1 MPLTAGDRVGPY
13 EVIAPLGAGGMG
25 EVYRAHDATLGR
37 DVALKLLPREL
48 ADDPDR
54 RGRMIREARAAAS
67 LNHPNICTI
76 YEVGDA
82 GGLYFIAM
90 EVIDGESLSG
100 RLAARPLNAGEY
112 LRIGVELA
120 DAVAHAHD
128 RGLIHR
134 DLKSANVMIT
144 PEGRVKVLDFGLAKR
159 VSQDALNEAAA
170 TRTVLPVTQPHTMLG
185 TLPYM
190 APEQLRAEPADARSD
205 IWSLGIVLYEMAA
218 GSRPFDANTGVE
230 LSAAI
235 LREPPPLLPARVP
248 ASLRTVIGRCLEK
261 EPARRY
267 QRASEVRAA
276 LEAVRADPGAAI
288 APRRAP
294 SVRQRW
300 ILATTVFSTI
310 AVASAAIWWTGRE
323 GPPQPVDAPAPR
335 LIRSIAVLP
344 LENLSGNPD
353 EDYFVAGIHEALITD
368 LARIGLQKVIAK
380 SSADT
385 FKGTKKAPRDIGLE
399 LGVDGLV
406 TGSVIRASNRIQ
418 ITAQLVDADTGA
430 IVWAN
435 RYERNTGD
443 VLTLQNDVVGA
454 IAREVRATL
463 TPEQSARLATARQV
477 NAAAHDAYL
486 KGRSSFAAATGAA
499 FDLERFARPIAQFE
513 QAIDIDPTYAPA
525 YAALSLTYVTV
536 SQGSLLPP
544 KETFPKAR
552 AAALKAVQL
561 DEGLPDG
568 HAVLGDAMT
577 WYDWD
582 WAGAEREIQRALELN
597 RDSIDGLR
605 ASQTFLTLVAGRPD
619 EAREVSQRILTL
631 DPLNPFSRVHTIWVS
646 FYSRRH
652 DESIRQAQSL
662 RDVWPRHIMAP
673 FFLSANYAAKRMAAE
688 VDAECGKV
696 MDLLAGAYAIKPI
709 GQCAWAHAAVGQT
722 RQARRLLQILE
733 RPPAGV
739 WLDPAVMA
747 AVYGEL
753 GDTDRAIEWSRK
765 GIDERSPLM
774 IYMKAGAPWDR
785 LRADPRF
792 QAMLREMNFPP

>member
-1 MPLTAGDRVGPY
+1 MQIGARIGAY
-13 EVIAPLGAGGMG
+13 EVIAKLGEGGMG

-54 RGRMIREARAAAS
+54 RGRMVREARAAAS

-82 GGLYFIAM
+82 GGVYFIAM
-90 EVIDGESLSG
+90 EVIDGESLSA
-100 RLAARPLNAGEY
+100 RLAARPLHAGEY

-128 RGLIHR
+128 RHLIHR

-159 VSQDALNEAAA
+159 VSEDARTEAAA
-170 TRTVLPVTQPHTMLG
+170 THTVLPPTRPHTILG

-205 IWSLGIVLYEMAA
+205 VWSIGVILYEMAA
-218 GSRPFDANTGVE
+218 GARPFDAKTGFE
-230 LSAAI
+230 LSASI
-235 LREPPPLLPARVP
+235 LREPPPPLPTHVP

-261 EPARRY
+261 EPGRRY
-267 QRASEVRAA
+267 QRGSEVRAA
-276 LEAVRADPGAAI
+276 LEAVRADPDRAI
-288 APRRAP
+288 APLP
-294 SVRQRW
+294 TPHLRQRRVLVAAVW
-300 ILATTVFSTI
+300 TI
-310 AVASAAIWWTGRE
+310 AAVSAASWWTSRE
-323 GPPQPVDAPAPR
+323 GRLQQVGAPAPR

-344 LENLSGNPD
+344 LENLSGNPG
-353 EDYFVAGIHEALITD
+353 EDYFAAGMHEALITD

-385 FKGTKKAPRDIGLE
+385 FKGTKKAPREIGHE

-435 RYERNTGD
+435 RYERNAGD

-477 NAAAHDAYL
+477 NAEAHDAYL

-499 FDLERFARPIAQFE
+499 FDLERFELPITQFE
-513 QAIDIDPTYAPA
+513 QAIQIDPTYAPA
-525 YAALSLTYVTV
+525 YAALSLTYLTI

-552 AAALKAVQL
+552 AAALRAVQL
-561 DEGLPDG
+561 DDMLPDG
-568 HAVLGDAMT
+568 HAALGDAMT

-582 WAGAEREIQRALELN
+582 WAGAEREIQRALALN

-619 EAREVSQRILTL
+619 EARAVSQRILTL

-652 DESIRQAQSL
+652 DESIGQARSL
-662 RDVWPRHIMAP
+662 RDVWPRNIMAP

-688 VDAECGKV
+688 VDTECGAV

-733 RPPAGV
+733 HPPAGV

-747 AVYGEL
+747 AVYGAL
-753 GDTDRAIEWSRK
+753 GDTDRAIEWCRK

-774 IYMKAGAPWDR
+774 IYMKVGAPWDP
-785 LRADPRF
+785 LRPDPRF
-792 QAMLREMNFPP
+792 QALLRQMNFPL